1 MARDVHKVLLQIIV
15 MQGRTTQDEAELL
28 LKGLETQGRYQ
39 KDVWVTWPGASAKEW
54 GHQVLGNCAI
64 RDTVKYI
71 ELYLIDL
78 FFLYVHEY
86 TCWFTSKK
94 DFCDTV
100 SNLFYI
106 YGIKYFNYWNALKFL
121 V

>member
-86 TCWFTSKK
+86 MCWFISKK
-94 DFCDTV
+94 ISV
-100 SNLFYI
+100 ILFQI
-106 YGIKYFNYWNALKFL
+106 YFIFMVLNTSIIEML
-121 V
+121 

>member
-15 MQGRTTQDEAELL
+15 KQGRTTQDEAELL
-28 LKGLETQGRYQ
+28 LKG
-39 KDVWVTWPGASAKEW
+39 DVWVTWPGASAKEW

-94 DFCDTV
+94 ISV
-100 SNLFYI
+100 ILFQI
-106 YGIKYFNYWNALKFL
+106 YFIFMVLNTSIIEML
-121 V
+121 

>member
-78 FFLYVHEY
+78 FFFICTWVHVLIY
-86 TCWFTSKK
+86 LKK